1 MNTYHFQ
8 FLAEEHARM
17 LQSEA
22 DHRRLVA
29 QARYRPEGDAATPSA
44 EDEHRHSRLDVVRH
58 ALGRVAARLAT
69 G

>member
-22 DHRRLVA
+22 DRRRLVA
-29 QARYRPEGDAATPSA
+29 QARYRREWDPATPSSA
-44 EDEHRHSRLDVVRH
+44 DEHRPSRLDVVRH